1 MTLDNLRRRPTP
13 VSSLGKVQ
21 MGAITGAQLA
31 LMIALLAVLAA
42 GGVVLSGVWPPADE
56 PAPAV
61 RPAPI
66 SEPAPEPVEPELEP
80 TSTVTPPPMPEPEAE
95 PLPTL
100 AESDEPVRD
109 ALADIPLGVPGQ
121 QFLTPSNVIERST
134 SLIYLM
140 AQGDV
145 PYKLLPIARPKAAFA
160 IYDDGTQVVADAAGF
175 SRYDALAQW
184 LNSLDL
190 ELLSDALAWFT
201 PLFREAWSYYGGEA
215 SGFDMAVLTTLD
227 LMIATPD
234 IELSEARLIR
244 KEAVW
249 VYEEPA
255 IEALPPLQ
263 KQILRMGPD
272 NAATLKGVAGRARL
286 IWVEQL
292 NSQ

>member
-1 MTLDNLRRRPTP
+1 MMLNNMRQRPTP
-13 VSSLGKVQ
+13 VSSLREVQ

-42 GGVVLSGVWPPADE
+42 GGVVLTGIWPPADE
-56 PAPAV
+56 PAPAA
-61 RPAPI
+61 RPTPIAEPPPAPV
-66 SEPAPEPVEPELEP
+66 EPAPEP
-80 TSTVTPPPMPEPEAE
+80 TTIVTPPPMPEPETE

-100 AESDEPVRD
+100 AESDEPILD
-109 ALADIPLGVPGQ
+109 ALADIPLGVAGQ

-140 AQGDV
+140 AQGDM
-145 PYKLLPIARPKAAFA
+145 PYKLLPMARPKAAFA
-160 IYDDGTQVVADAAGF
+160 IYDDGTRVVADPAGF
-175 SRYDALAQW
+175 SRYNALAEW

-190 ELLSDALAWFT
+190 QLLSDALAWFA

-234 IELSEARLIR
+234 IDLSEARLMR

>member
-1 MTLDNLRRRPTP
+1 MMLNNMRQRPTP
-13 VSSLGKVQ
+13 VSSLREVQ

-42 GGVVLSGVWPPADE
+42 GGVVLTGIWPPADE
-56 PAPAV
+56 PAPAA
-61 RPAPI
+61 RPTPIAEPPPAPV
-66 SEPAPEPVEPELEP
+66 EPAPEP
-80 TSTVTPPPMPEPEAE
+80 TTIVTPPPMPEPETE

-100 AESDEPVRD
+100 AESDEPIRD
-109 ALADIPLGVPGQ
+109 ALADIPLGVAGQ

-140 AQGDV
+140 AQGDM
-145 PYKLLPIARPKAAFA
+145 PYKLLPMARPKAAFA
-160 IYDDGTQVVADAAGF
+160 IYDDGTRVVANPAGF
-175 SRYDALAQW
+175 SRYNALAEW

-190 ELLSDALAWFT
+190 QLLSDALAWFA

-234 IELSEARLIR
+234 IDLSEARLIR

>member
-1 MTLDNLRRRPTP
+1 M
-13 VSSLGKVQ
+13 
-21 MGAITGAQLA
+21 
-31 LMIALLAVLAA
+31 
-42 GGVVLSGVWPPADE
+42 
-56 PAPAV
+56 
-61 RPAPI
+61 
-66 SEPAPEPVEPELEP
+66 
-80 TSTVTPPPMPEPEAE
+80 
-95 PLPTL
+95 
-100 AESDEPVRD
+100 
-109 ALADIPLGVPGQ
+109 
-121 QFLTPSNVIERST
+121 
-134 SLIYLM
+134 
-140 AQGDV
+140 
-145 PYKLLPIARPKAAFA
+145 ARPKAAFA
-160 IYDDGTQVVADAAGF
+160 IYDDGTRVVADPAGF
-175 SRYDALAQW
+175 SRYNALAEW

-190 ELLSDALAWFT
+190 QLLSDALAWFA

-234 IELSEARLIR
+234 IDLSEARLIR

>member
-1 MTLDNLRRRPTP
+1 MMLNNMRQRPTP
-13 VSSLGKVQ
+13 VSSLREVQ

-42 GGVVLSGVWPPADE
+42 GGVVLTGIWPPADE
-56 PAPAV
+56 PAPAA
-61 RPAPI
+61 RPTPIAEPPPAPV
-66 SEPAPEPVEPELEP
+66 EPAPEP
-80 TSTVTPPPMPEPEAE
+80 TTIVTPPPMPEPESE

-100 AESDEPVRD
+100 AESDEPIRD
-109 ALADIPLGVPGQ
+109 ALADIPLGVAGQ

-140 AQGDV
+140 AQGDM
-145 PYKLLPIARPKAAFA
+145 PYKLLPMARPKAAFA
-160 IYDDGTQVVADAAGF
+160 IYDDGTRVVANPAGF
-175 SRYDALAQW
+175 SRYNALAEW

-190 ELLSDALAWFT
+190 QLLSDALAWFA

-234 IELSEARLIR
+234 IDLSEARLIR